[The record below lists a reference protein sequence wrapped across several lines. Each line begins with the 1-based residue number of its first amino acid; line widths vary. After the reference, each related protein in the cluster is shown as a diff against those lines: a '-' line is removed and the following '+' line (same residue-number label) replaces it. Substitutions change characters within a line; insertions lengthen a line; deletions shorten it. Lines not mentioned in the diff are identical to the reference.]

1 MAHFLLIYDRAAGQ
15 LVRQQRYADAAA
27 AIAGRF
33 AAEKEFAQQPQ
44 IEIVAVT
51 AESEDELRTT
61 HGRYFFD
68 LNELA
73 ARIG

>member
-1 MAHFLLIYDRAAGQ
+1 MAHFLLIYDRTAGE
-15 LVRQQRYADAAA
+15 LIRQQRYADAAA

-33 AAEKEFAQQPQ
+33 AAETEFADQPE

-61 HGRYFFD
+61 HGRYFLD
-68 LNELA
+68 LSQLA
-73 ARIG
+73 ARMG